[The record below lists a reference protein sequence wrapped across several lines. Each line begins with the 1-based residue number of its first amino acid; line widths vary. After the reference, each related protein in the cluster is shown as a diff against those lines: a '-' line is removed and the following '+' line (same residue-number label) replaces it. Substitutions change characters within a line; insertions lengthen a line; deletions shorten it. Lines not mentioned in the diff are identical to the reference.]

1 MKAMTALG
9 VLVETPS
16 ATPRPY
22 RLMGGQI
29 SSVWFDRYDLH
40 PDSKEHVESIE
51 ETFAKLDAFVTK
63 FIASGTP
70 PDKVVIGGFS
80 MGGGMALQYAFR
92 TKHKLGG
99 VFALSSY
106 VNTDA
111 AVYKLIAAANK
122 DSLPPVFMRHGAA
135 DDFIL
140 TDWGRGTA
148 DHLSKLGVQ
157 VQFETV
163 PGVAHMLVRSTTN
176 ELRNWL
182 SERLVRP

>member
-1 MKAMTALG
+1 MDPETMGQDYGRGCRSKPGKCSTLRLRPQALDVLHSCLLRRLGFMKAMTALG

-106 VNTDA
+106 VNTGA

-122 DSLPPVFMRHGAA
+122 DSLPPVFMRHGTVRVGS
-135 DDFIL
+135 L
-140 TDWGRGTA
+140 TS
-148 DHLSKLGVQ
+148 H
-157 VQFETV
+157 
-163 PGVAHMLVRSTTN
+163 
-176 ELRNWL
+176 
-182 SERLVRP
+182 